1 LESTE
6 VLGKTPEEILG
17 KEIYSQRKDKIFRVL
32 GGEKLKYLHTIPHH
46 KLGNRTV
53 EQIYEP
59 DINQSGEVVGFLA
72 MAYDITDQVNLE
84 KRAKENESRFR
95 GLTEVMPQLVWLA
108 DADGKF
114 IFINNNWPLITG
126 TSMEEN
132 LGHGWMN
139 TIHPDDRMITLL
151 NWEKALKTGEAFEAE
166 YRLRKKDGSY
176 CWYISRGIPI
186 KNDFGQ
192 IERWVGTTTDIEA
205 QKNAKDLAI
214 AERKRIYSLFMQSP
228 VNIVV
233 FDGPEHVV
241 ELINPAARSYLGNR
255 DITGLRILDA
265 MPEVLDQHLI
275 LILDEIYKTGK
286 GRTFKSLPVFF
297 KQPDGEKKT
306 VYADLFFE
314 PIRDEQGNTSGILN
328 MGVDV
333 TEQVMAFK
341 RAEKSEELFRT
352 YAESM
357 PQMAFIADATGKI
370 TYLNRRWNDFAGE
383 NWTREKIIHDED
395 KELVN
400 NAWLHS
406 IETNE
411 SFELEYR
418 LLRKDGD
425 YRWHLARAV
434 PLKDSLGHVTQW
446 VGTVTDIHD
455 QKEYEAVQARLL
467 QILDSSSDFVS
478 MMEPSGK
485 IIYINKA
492 GKEML
497 GLHEDEEVDV
507 YKSMDFFF
515 EDDLKFVKE
524 VIFPTTIKDG
534 KWVGDIRLKN
544 LKNDEERWVHY
555 NSFITRNEES
565 GDFTG
570 FATISRDLTEVK
582 QKERKLEE
590 ALVAR
595 DQFLSIASHELKT
608 PLTSLKLQS
617 QLTLRS
623 LQAGKEQTK
632 ARQYEIATQANEM
645 VGRLTRLID
654 DMLDV
659 SRIRTGKLQLDSSKQ
674 ELGNIVR
681 EVVFRMGPLFEAA
694 NLDLPTIDT
703 KEPLIGDWDR
713 FRLEQVIGNLLT
725 NAIRYGK
732 GNPIEITLKKEF
744 NNAILMITDH
754 GYGIA
759 EKDLERIFGR
769 FERAISSSE
778 VSGMGLGL
786 FISKEI
792 VETQKG
798 RIWAQS
804 ALNKGSTFFIELP
817 LKEGEAHVSNYL

>member
-1 LESTE
+1 ME
-6 VLGKTPEEILG
+6 VLGKTPPEVLG
-17 KEIYSQRKDKIFRVL
+17 EEIYSQRRDKIVKVL
-32 GGEKLKYLHTIPHH
+32 KGEKLKYLHNIHH
-46 KLGNRTV
+46 KKLGWRIV

-59 DINQSGEVVGFLA
+59 DIDSAGEVIGFLA
-72 MAYDITDQVNLE
+72 MAYDITEQVSME
-84 KRAKENESRFR
+84 KRAKENELRFR
-95 GLTEVMPQLVWLA
+95 SLTEVMPQLVWLA

-114 IFINNNWPLITG
+114 IFINNNWPRVTG
-126 TSMEEN
+126 TIMEEN

-139 TIHPDDRMITLL
+139 TIHPDDRMETLL
-151 NWEKALKTGEAFEAE
+151 TWEKALKTGEVFETE
-166 YRLRKKDGSY
+166 YRIRKYDGTY
-176 CWYISRGIPI
+176 CWHMARGIPI

-214 AERKRIYSLFMQSP
+214 SERKRIYSLFMQSP
-228 VNIVV
+228 VNILVLE
-233 FDGPEHVV
+233 GPDHVV
-241 ELINPAARSYLGNR
+241 ELINPAARSYFGGK
-255 DITGLRILDA
+255 DITGLKIKSALPEKNKEGA
-265 MPEVLDQHLI
+265 MTHIEEV
-275 LILDEIYKTGK
+275 YKTGI
-286 GRTFKSLPVFF
+286 GRSFKSMPVVF
-297 KQPDGEKKT
+297 DESTENEKI
-306 VYADLFFE
+306 VYYDLFYE
-314 PIRDEQGNTSGILN
+314 PIKDDAGHTTGILN

-357 PQMAFIADATGKI
+357 PQMAFIADSLGNI
-370 TYLNRRWNDFAGE
+370 TYLNQRWEEFGGAG
-383 NWTREKIIHDED
+383 WTREKIQHPED
-395 KELVN
+395 VEAVKKT
-400 NAWLHS
+400 WQHS

-411 SFELEYR
+411 PFELEYR
-418 LLRKDGD
+418 LLRKDGI
-425 YRWHLARAV
+425 YRWQLARAV
-434 PLKDSLGHVTQW
+434 PLRDSLGHVTQW

-455 QKEYEAVQARLL
+455 QKEIEAVQARLL

-485 IIYINKA
+485 VIYINKA
-492 GKEML
+492 GKDML
-497 GLHEDEEVDV
+497 GLEEAEDISAL
-507 YKSMDFFF
+507 KSIDFFY
-515 EDDLKFVKE
+515 EDDLSIVKD
-524 VIFPTTIKDG
+524 IIYPTTIKEG
-534 KWVGDIRLKN
+534 KWVGDIRLRN
-544 LKNDEERWVHY
+544 LKNDQGRWVHY
-555 NSFITRNEES
+555 NSFITHDVES
-565 GDFTG
+565 GAFTG
-570 FATISRDLTEVK
+570 FATISRDLTELK

-590 ALVAR
+590 ALIAR

-617 QLTLRS
+617 QLSLRS
-623 LQAGKEQTK
+623 LQAGKVQSKE
-632 ARQYEIATQANEM
+632 RQYELATQANEM

-659 SRIRTGKLQLDSSKQ
+659 SRIRTGKLQLDTSKQ
-674 ELGNIVR
+674 ELGDIVR
-681 EVVFRMGPLFEAA
+681 EVVLRMSPLFEAA
-694 NLDLPTIDT
+694 HLKLPSI
-703 KEPLIGDWDR
+703 ECREELIGDWDR

-732 GNPIEITLKKEF
+732 GNSIEITLERKANK
-744 NNAILMITDH
+744 AILKITDH

-786 FISKEI
+786 FISREI

-804 ALNKGSTFFIELP
+804 ELNKGSTFIIELP
-817 LKEGEAHVSNYL
+817 LKERDDCVENNL